1 MGLTDKLD
9 SLMKEKKI
17 NKAELARESG
27 VPYTTIDGFYKK
39 GSENA
44 KLSTL
49 KKLCAY
55 FGCTLDY
62 LADDNVD
69 NPVSPDTILYTDD
82 TGLLVERYSQ
92 LNNDSKKR
100 LQAYTENLLK
110 LQREDEAVI
119 TPSKVI
125 NTPEHLIANAAHD
138 MGATPEQ
145 KANADRIMMDD
156 DEWK

>member
-9 SLMKEKKI
+9 ILMKEKNI

-55 FGCTLDY
+55 FGCTLDF
-62 LADDNVD
+62 LADDNVSEEPITLAAHFD
-69 NPVSPDTILYTDD
+69 GD
-82 TGLLVERYSQ
+82 E
-92 LNNDSKKR
+92 
-100 LQAYTENLLK
+100 YTEEEL
-110 LQREDEAVI
+110 DEIKQFAEFV
-119 TPSKVI
+119 
-125 NTPEHLIANAAHD
+125 
-138 MGATPEQ
+138 
-145 KANADRIMMDD
+145 KAKR
-156 DEWK
+156 K

>member
-9 SLMKEKKI
+9 IMMKERNI
-17 NKAELARESG
+17 NKADLARESG

-55 FGCTLDY
+55 FNCSLDY

-69 NPVSPDTILYTDD
+69 R
-82 TGLLVERYSQ
+82 ERYTTIAAHKDGENFTPEE
-92 LNNDSKKR
+92 LDKIEEYKR
-100 LQAYTENLLK
+100 LLL
-110 LQREDEAVI
+110 
-119 TPSKVI
+119 
-125 NTPEHLIANAAHD
+125 AARPKD
-138 MGATPEQ
+138 
-145 KANADRIMMDD
+145 
-156 DEWK
+156 